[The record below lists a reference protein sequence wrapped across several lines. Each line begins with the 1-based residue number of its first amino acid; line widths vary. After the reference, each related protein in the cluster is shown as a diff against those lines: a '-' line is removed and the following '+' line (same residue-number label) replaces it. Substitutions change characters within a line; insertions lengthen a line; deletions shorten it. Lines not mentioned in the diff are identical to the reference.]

1 MMRESTAGE
10 IRREERPVRKRGE
23 RTTILTHI
31 VLIALI
37 CVILFPAFYIFTAGF
52 RKTFHAKEWLPR
64 EPTLKNFDEL
74 FIRQKFPLWA
84 VNTAIICIGTV
95 LLTLAMITPAAYA
108 FSRLRFLGKK
118 QILMFIIIAQMFP
131 SLLGMVAIYGIL
143 GALGVA
149 NIFGMIL
156 IYAGASVPFYAWF
169 LKGYMDTIPR
179 AVDEAARMDGAS
191 EFQIFRKIILP
202 LSKPALGVISFM
214 AFIVPYNDFILP
226 SILLH
231 PPDTT
236 IVHGLSTIAEV
247 GGTGASYPILACG
260 VLLAAIPVLLVFLFF
275 QRYLIMGLTRGMGK

>member
-1 MMRESTAGE
+1 
-10 IRREERPVRKRGE
+10 
-23 RTTILTHI
+23 
-31 VLIALI
+31 
-37 CVILFPAFYIFTAGF
+37 
-52 RKTFHAKEWLPR
+52 
-64 EPTLKNFDEL
+64 
-74 FIRQKFPLWA
+74 

-118 QILMFIIIAQMFP
+118 QILMFIVIAQMFP

-143 GALGVA
+143 GALGAA

-260 VLLAAIPVLLVFLFF
+260 VLLAAVPVLLVFLFF